1 MPAAFASRAA
11 SGPFTMDANWLP
23 YHANPSRPHFRLPP
37 GAVDAHC
44 HVFGPGERF
53 PYAPERKY
61 TPCDA
66 SKEQLWQ
73 LRERLGFT
81 RNVIVQATCHGADN
95 RAVLDAL
102 QSAGERARGVATV
115 RESISDA
122 ELQTLDRAGV
132 RGVRFNFVRRLV
144 DTTPRAV
151 LERIVRRIAP
161 LGWHVV
167 IYFEAAD
174 LPDLADFITALPA
187 PVVVDHMGR
196 PDVSKQVDG
205 PDFER
210 FLALMRTR
218 EDIWCKVTCPERLS
232 VQGPP
237 TFDDVLPFARRVV
250 EQFPTRVLWG
260 TDWPHPNLKGYMP
273 DDGALVDLIPRIA
286 PTAQLQRMLLV
297 DNPQRLYWA
306 R

>member
-1 MPAAFASRAA
+1 
-11 SGPFTMDANWLP
+11 
-23 YHANPSRPHFRLPP
+23 
-37 GAVDAHC
+37 
-44 HVFGPGERF
+44 
-53 PYAPERKY
+53 
-61 TPCDA
+61 
-66 SKEQLWQ
+66 
-73 LRERLGFT
+73 
-81 RNVIVQATCHGADN
+81 
-95 RAVLDAL
+95 
-102 QSAGERARGVATV
+102 VATV
-115 RESISDA
+115 HESISDT
-122 ELQTLDRAGV
+122 ELQALDRAGV

-151 LERIVRRIAP
+151 LERIARRIAP

-174 LPDLADFITALPA
+174 LPDLAGFFAALPA
-187 PVVVDHMGR
+187 PVVIDHMGR
-196 PDVSKQVDG
+196 PDVSRQVDG
-205 PDFER
+205 PEFER
-210 FLALMRTR
+210 FLALMRAR

-237 TFDDVLPFARRVV
+237 GFDDVLPFARRVV